1 MFCRVLI
8 STCVLL
14 FFAAS
19 ARSAEL
25 SVGPGKDFAR
35 IEQALA
41 SAQSGDTILVF
52 PQPDNKPYERPA
64 IYVTKARLTIR
75 SAAPAGQR
83 VPLCGDGFDY
93 SGRGS
98 VPRAIFQFNRGA
110 NGCVLEGFE
119 LYGAHN
125 DSHNGAGVRINQAN
139 DIVVM
144 VSRS

>member
-75 SAAPAGQR
+75 SAAPAGQS